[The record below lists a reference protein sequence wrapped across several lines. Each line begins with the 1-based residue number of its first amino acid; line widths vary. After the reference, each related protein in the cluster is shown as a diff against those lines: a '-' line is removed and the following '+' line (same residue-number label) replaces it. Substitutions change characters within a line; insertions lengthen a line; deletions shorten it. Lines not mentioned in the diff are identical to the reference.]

1 MRSRAIV
8 PPFPARQKRWMPV
21 ARITS
26 SPVST
31 SNVAA
36 GGVLGDSRRAGL
48 GGAGAI
54 GGEQDRADD
63 GGEPAWKPH
72 GRGTSDGGTDPIP
85 EERHPFQRNP

>member
-1 MRSRAIV
+1 MRSPGLRSRAIV
-8 PPFPARQKRWMPV
+8 PPFPARQKRCMPV

-31 SNVAA
+31 QNVAA
-36 GGVLGDSRRAGL
+36 GGVLGESRRAGL

-63 GGEPAWKPH
+63 RRERAWKPP
-72 GRGTSDGGTDPIP
+72 GRGTSDGGADPIL
-85 EERHPFQRNP
+85 RGT